1 MRRTYRSK
9 KDTGGV
15 IDRRDLLQ
23 NLDEKSSAY
32 DAFFIQNIK
41 QTKRELSCI
50 GSSNAYGVASNRVR
64 KKKYVKRIVKEPGT
78 PCRESLSRSTYL
90 TPDKS
95 IRVNKPLDPFDM
107 LLNSS
112 PACPVEA
119 PKNKPESVT
128 SKVDVFD
135 QIVRKKEGKTYT
147 RKRIVKPK
155 KVNYSSSEESGK
167 FILSIKVNKIS

>member
-15 IDRRDLLQ
+15 IDRRDLLL

-32 DAFFIQNIK
+32 NAFFIQNIK

-50 GSSNAYGVASNRVR
+50 GSSNAHGIASNRVR
-64 KKKYVKRIVKEPGT
+64 KKKYVKRIVKEAEMPS
-78 PCRESLSRSTYL
+78 RVSLSRSAYL

-95 IRVNKPLDPFDM
+95 IRVNKPMDPFDM

-112 PACPVEA
+112 PACLVNIQE
-119 PKNKPESVT
+119 PKTESVT
-128 SKVDVFD
+128 SKVHAFD
-135 QIVRKKEGKTYT
+135 NLL
-147 RKRIVKPK
+147 PK
-155 KVNYSSSEESGK
+155 K
-167 FILSIKVNKIS
+167 

>member
-32 DAFFIQNIK
+32 DAFYIQNIK
-41 QTKRELSCI
+41 QTKRELSCF
-50 GSSNAYGVASNRVR
+50 GFSNTHGIASNRVR
-64 KKKYVKRIVKEPGT
+64 KRKYVKRIVKEVET
-78 PCRESLSRSTYL
+78 PYRESLSRSVYL

-95 IRVNKPLDPFDM
+95 IRVNKPMDPFDM

-112 PACPVEA
+112 NTCTVEVRPA
-119 PKNKPESVT
+119 NTESVT
-128 SKVDVFD
+128 RKVELFD
-135 QIVRKKEGKTYT
+135 KLLQKK
-147 RKRIVKPK
+147 
-155 KVNYSSSEESGK
+155 
-167 FILSIKVNKIS
+167 

>member
-1 MRRTYRSK
+1 MQRTYKSK

-15 IDRRDLLQ
+15 LDRRDLLQ

-50 GSSNAYGVASNRVR
+50 GFSDAHGVASNRVR
-64 KKKYVKRIVKEPGT
+64 KKKYVKRVVKEVQIPY
-78 PCRESLSRSTYL
+78 RESLSRSAYL

-112 PACPVEA
+112 NACTVQVH
-119 PKNKPESVT
+119 PKAESVT
-128 SKVDVFD
+128 SKVDLFD
-135 QIVRKKEGKTYT
+135 KLVQKK
-147 RKRIVKPK
+147 
-155 KVNYSSSEESGK
+155 
-167 FILSIKVNKIS
+167 

>member
-32 DAFFIQNIK
+32 DAFYIQNIK

-95 IRVNKPLDPFDM
+95 IRVNKPLDPFDI

-119 PKNKPESVT
+119 PKTKPESVT
-128 SKVDVFD
+128 SKVDLFD
-135 QIVRKKEGKTYT
+135 QIVRKK
-147 RKRIVKPK
+147 
-155 KVNYSSSEESGK
+155 
-167 FILSIKVNKIS
+167 